1 MNYDRSLIGFSCEEN
16 TSLSDTEKTNASP
29 SVSIVIDFFEDVN
42 WLGGSI
48 YIDNLLAILSAMK
61 AQDYPSVR
69 LLFLSSPTTSLAK
82 RVSQHPVVTY
92 PIKSSL
98 WEAIEII
105 GRRSLRA
112 AVRRQPWL
120 NRCFRAKPNEVY
132 FPALDATQKWRK
144 NLYWIPDFQHH
155 YLPHLF
161 SVDEL
166 AWRNRNFSAIAASP
180 GVLLLSSQSAL
191 ADFQAFYP
199 AATVKPRVWSFCSTI
214 QPGTEANCR
223 QALDSFD
230 LPPKFLYLANQF
242 WRHKDY
248 TTVVEALN
256 LLKQQGITIP
266 IVCTGRQEDRRD
278 PAYVQSLLDKLTQ
291 YNLRGQVYLL
301 GVVPRQAQIQLLRA
315 AAAVVQPSRFEGWST
330 VIEDAK
336 ALGRPIVASDFAV
349 HQEQLHDYA
358 PAWLYALGKPQDLA
372 RCLTEI
378 WGALSQGPDLGRE
391 AEAAKLNADKR
402 LALAHQFLA
411 IARDAMICSA
421 PGRPL

>member
-1 MNYDRSLIGFSCEEN
+1 MVE
-16 TSLSDTEKTNASP
+16 
-29 SVSIVIDFFEDVN
+29 
-42 WLGGSI
+42 
-48 YIDNLLAILSAMK
+48 SAK
-61 AQDYPSVR
+61 VVVHR
-69 LLFLSSPTTSLAK
+69 L
-82 RVSQHPVVTY
+82 R
-92 PIKSSL
+92 
-98 WEAIEII
+98 
-105 GRRSLRA
+105 RA

-120 NRCFRAKPNEVY
+120 NRFFRAKPNEVY
-132 FPALDATQKWRK
+132 FPALDATQRWRK

-161 SVDEL
+161 SADEL

-180 GVLLLSSQSAL
+180 GILLLSSQAAL
-191 ADFQAFYP
+191 ADFQTFYP
-199 AATVKPRVWSFCSTI
+199 AATVQPRVWSFCSTI
-214 QPGTEANCR
+214 QPGTEADCK

-242 WRHKDY
+242 WRHKDHA
-248 TTVVEALN
+248 TVVEALN
-256 LLKQQGITIP
+256 LLKQQGLTIS

-278 PAYVQSLLDKLTQ
+278 PAYVQSLLDKLTD
-291 YNLRGQVYLL
+291 YGLRSQVHLL

-349 HQEQLHDYA
+349 HREQLHGYN
-358 PAWLYALGKPQDLA
+358 PAWLYPLGEPQALA
-372 RCLTEI
+372 RCLIEI
-378 WGALSQGPDLGRE
+378 WDGLRPGPDLGRE
-391 AEAAKLNADKR
+391 AEAAKLNADQR

-421 PGRPL
+421 LGRPT